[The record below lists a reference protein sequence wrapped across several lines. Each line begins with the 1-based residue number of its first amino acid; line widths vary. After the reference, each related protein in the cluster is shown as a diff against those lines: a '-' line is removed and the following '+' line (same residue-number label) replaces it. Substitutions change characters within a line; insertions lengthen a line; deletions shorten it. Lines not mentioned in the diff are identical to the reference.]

1 MDQNG
6 SKWTEWTCTLFLY
19 SSWHDTTNAV
29 VIYVITTAV
38 RFLQRAASR
47 RHGAVYR
54 FLLVNSVANS
64 EAVTTLSATASED
77 LAAIGSAHAV
87 TETMLV
93 SFLAV

>member
-1 MDQNG
+1 MCG
-6 SKWTEWTCTLFLY
+6 LS
-19 SSWHDTTNAV
+19 
-29 VIYVITTAV
+29 
-38 RFLQRAASR
+38 AAR
-47 RHGAVYR
+47 AVYL

-77 LAAIGSAHAV
+77 LASIGCAHAV